1 MTTADYQILLPSLP
15 EQPGIYRFIAVDEE
29 ILYIGKAKSL
39 KKRIASY
46 FGEKKDMR
54 RKTRMMVR
62 TAVRLEYTIVDTEQ
76 DALLLEATLIKKH
89 QPRYNVALKHSR
101 PYPYICIKKESF
113 PRVMTVYKVEQD
125 GSRYFGP
132 YPSRSRM
139 YTIIDLIKQLFKLRT
154 CSLNLSKSN
163 IEQNKFKVCLEYHI
177 KNCLGP
183 CVGLETEAEYNIKV
197 EQVANILKGH
207 LSSVKRFLKEQMSIF
222 AEKLEFEKAAEIKV
236 QLDAIEKYQGRSTVV
251 HANIRDVDV
260 FTIATDPDAEMAY
273 VNYLKVVEGSIIN
286 TYTLELVQNLDS
298 EKEDLLLY
306 AIQVLREKFQSISP
320 EVLIPF
326 ELSSPWPEVKFSVPQ
341 IGDKKKLME
350 LSEKNAAYFLEQQQK
365 QALARLEKKTQTE
378 QILELMKKDLQLD
391 ELPIHI
397 ECFDNSNLQGT
408 NPVSSCVVF
417 KNAKPAKRDYRHYH
431 VKSVE
436 GPNDFASMEEVVF
449 RRYRRLLDE
458 GTPLPQ
464 LIIIDGGKGQLSAAT
479 VSLKALG
486 IFDRVTVIGIAK
498 RLEEIFFPDD
508 PVPILLSKK
517 SHTLKII
524 QQARD
529 EAHRFAISFHRD
541 IRSKNFAKTEL
552 NSIPGIG
559 EKTAQKLLTH
569 FGSVKKIKESTR
581 EEIELL
587 VAEKIADKLIEYFNT
602 YK

>member
-101 PYPYICIKKESF
+101 PYPYICIKKEPF

-154 CSLNLSKSN
+154 CSLNLSKNN

-431 VKSVE
+431 VKTVE

-581 EEIELL
+581 EEIESL

>member
-154 CSLNLSKSN
+154 CSLNLSKNN

-431 VKSVE
+431 VKTVE

-581 EEIELL
+581 EEIESL